1 MFSSKKEVGKCSHGG
16 FMDKTTS
23 QDSKG
28 RGINKDTNGAPQAD
42 LHLKA
47 ANLAFQSTYEVLK
60 NFWASIG
67 NQKFGNFLGFRGT
80 SLAICID
87 TTGSMSPSI
96 QSVKK
101 TAIGL
106 IDDSNAFNYILS
118 PFNDP
123 TWGPLT
129 VTQDPV
135 IFAQKI
141 NKLYAYGGGD
151 VPELFYHGVLDAVR
165 ACEPN
170 SVLYV
175 FTDAPAKDE
184 YLRPTT
190 EMLAKDKNVKIN
202 PILIVGGFK
211 NEDTKETETTMRANF
226 LEDYESLAWA
236 TGGFTIFSSNAYVS
250 GVSDLIVQQQTQEN
264 IQTLFVSSLDT
275 TDSISTSTTYK
286 YEFVVDES
294 VKTLYFYVS
303 SSSTLPYQIRLLD
316 PKDQLVTIT
325 NYTFNSP
332 NTKSFYLTVSSHG
345 IWKIELSSASNP
357 FSVKVTGLSEVE
369 ATTKLYEYKEN
380 IMHPSYFELSGNPKK
395 LSQLVVTSSFENLKS
410 KIKSGEFSIVL
421 NNATVL
427 TTLSGE
433 VENDDEFSTVI
444 TNLTVPERDFRIKVR
459 LELENGA
466 IVERFE
472 PFFFMPTSF
481 NVNLGVNANQS
492 SVIKINETFEFEF
505 YVENVGSVLTASV
518 DILITDSLELL
529 DYKKR
534 VTLPPN
540 NNYKET
546 VTLRIPNDV
555 KYEGQTDLITVS
567 VANVLTPTDTN
578 YETIYVQ
585 IQSRNVTFDT
595 IPQCVILSDEF
606 SSSCNVNGKCSN
618 LKYWNATLKVND
630 TGSGL
635 SQINTIRNDQ
645 IGQEYTVNLTYDS
658 FNYGSQQP
666 LFVHVTADCCSQN
679 FDIVVSDIYGNI
691 GKCSFEKEANL
702 AISLRFD
709 SCNLFLV
716 LFVSIFIWLK
726 D

>member
-1 MFSSKKEVGKCSHGG
+1 
-16 FMDKTTS
+16 MDKTTS

-28 RGINKDTNGAPQAD
+28 KGINKDTNGAPQAD

-67 NQKFGNFLGFRGT
+67 NQQFGNFLGFRGT

-106 IDDSNAFNYILS
+106 IDDSNAYNYILS

-129 VTQDPV
+129 VTRDPV
-135 IFAQKI
+135 IFAQEI
-141 NKLYAYGGGD
+141 DKLYADGGGD
-151 VPELFYHGVLDAVR
+151 EPELFYHGVLDAVK

-170 SVLYV
+170 SILYA
-175 FTDAPAKDE
+175 FTDASAKDE
-184 YLRPTT
+184 DLRPTT

-202 PILIVGGFK
+202 PILVVGGWLK
-211 NEDTKETETTMRANF
+211 NDATKETETETETETEATMRANF
-226 LEDYESLAWA
+226 LDRYQSLAWA
-236 TGGFTIFSSNAYVS
+236 TGGFTIFSTNSYIS

-275 TDSISTSTTYK
+275 SDSINPSTTYK

-303 SSSTLPYQIRLLD
+303 SSSRLPSQIYVLD
-316 PKDQLVTIT
+316 PKDQQVNIT

-332 NTKSFYLTVSSHG
+332 NTKSFDLNASSHG
-345 IWKIELSSASNP
+345 LWKIALSSANNP
-357 FSVKVTGLSEVE
+357 FSVKVTGLSDLE

-395 LSQLVVTSSFENLKS
+395 LSQLVVTSSFENMKS
-410 KIKSGEFSIVL
+410 NIKSGQFSIVL

-433 VENDDEFSTVI
+433 VENGDEFSTLI

-459 LELENGA
+459 VELENGA

-472 PFFFMPTSF
+472 PVFFMPTSF
-481 NVNLGVNANQS
+481 NVNLEVNANQS

-505 YVENVGSVLTASV
+505 YVENVGSVLSASV
-518 DILITDSLELL
+518 DILIADSLELL

-578 YETIYVQ
+578 YETIYLQ

-606 SSSCNVNGKCSN
+606 YSSCNVNSKCSN
-618 LKYWNATLKVND
+618 LKYWNATLNVND

-658 FNYGSQQP
+658 FVYGSQQP
-666 LFVHVTADCCSQN
+666 LFIHVTADCCSQN

-691 GKCSFEKEANL
+691 GKCSFEKQANL
-702 AISLRFD
+702 AVSLRFG
-709 SCNLFLV
+709 SCHLFLV
-716 LFVSIFIWLK
+716 LFVSIFVWLK
-726 D
+726 N